1 METDQLGVSIALE
14 SASGPDAV
22 AMTRKMEQLGYGT
35 LWIGEAVVGRDP
47 FAMAAFL
54 LSHTDRIKIGLCVA
68 NVWKREAA
76 TTINAARTLA
86 GLFGDRFILGVGV
99 SHQKFVDRYG
109 MHYEKPYQ
117 FMREYV
123 ARMKAA
129 PFLGPRPKQEP
140 PLLIAAQMPLMMK
153 LARQTDGVFVTFAPP
168 ELTARART
176 VMGPEKRVYVI
187 QAFTLQTDPAKAR
200 AIGRQYTA
208 FYSRLPN
215 YRDCLTSMGF
225 GDDDYKD
232 GGSDRLIDA
241 IVAWGSEEAL
251 HDRLQAQFKAGADH
265 VNVLALSDADAGSGQ
280 SHPEE
285 TTLRVLAPGWRRT
298 AAP

>member
-1 METDQLGVSIALE
+1 MDSEHLGVSSALE
-14 SASGPDAV
+14 TLSGPEAV
-22 AMTRKMEQLGYGT
+22 ALTRKMEELGYGT

-47 FAMAAFL
+47 FAMAAYL
-54 LSHTDRIKIGLCVA
+54 LAKTERIKIGLCVA

-86 GLFGDRFILGVGV
+86 SLFENRFVLGVGV

-129 PFLGPRPKQEP
+129 PFLGPKPKQEP
-140 PLLIAAQMPLMMK
+140 PIMIAAQMPLMMK
-153 LARQTDGVFVTFAPP
+153 LARETDGVFVTFAPP
-168 ELTARART
+168 ELTARARA
-176 VMGPEKRVYVI
+176 VMGPERRVYVI
-187 QAFTLQTDPAKAR
+187 QAFTLHTDPAKAR

-215 YRDCLTSMGF
+215 YRNCLMSMGF
-225 GDDDYKD
+225 GEDDFAN

-280 SHPEE
+280 SQADEAV
-285 TTLRVLAPGWRRT
+285 LRVLAPGWNRT
-298 AAP
+298 SAP